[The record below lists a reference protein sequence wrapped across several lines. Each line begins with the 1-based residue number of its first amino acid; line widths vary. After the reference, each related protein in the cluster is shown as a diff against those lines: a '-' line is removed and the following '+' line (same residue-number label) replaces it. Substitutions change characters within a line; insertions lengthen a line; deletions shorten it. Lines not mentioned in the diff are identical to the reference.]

1 MNFMQIILGRYLLE
15 FLGALFR
22 YIYLNLGG
30 LVRINNYT
38 PFAIIWTP
46 KGNID
51 KKNENSTLNH
61 MIGVIFFGI
70 IIVLLIIFMTQ
81 KAV

>member
-1 MNFMQIILGRYLLE
+1 MDFMEIIFGRYLLE
-15 FLGALFR
+15 FLGALIR
-22 YIYLNLGG
+22 YIYLNIGG
-30 LVRINNYT
+30 LMNINNYT
-38 PFAIIWTP
+38 PFSKIWSP

-70 IIVLLIIFMTQ
+70 VVVSLIIFMT
-81 KAV
+81 